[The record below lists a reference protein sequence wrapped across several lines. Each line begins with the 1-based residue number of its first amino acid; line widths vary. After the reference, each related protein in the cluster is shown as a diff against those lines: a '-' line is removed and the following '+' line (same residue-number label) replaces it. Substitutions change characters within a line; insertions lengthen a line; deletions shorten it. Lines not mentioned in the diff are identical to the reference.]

1 MKKILNL
8 IILLFISITFSGCF
22 HIIEDDKGLI
32 VREKRMSNYT
42 KYKFSY
48 ELYNS
53 AAISNVEFYS
63 NRNFEI
69 GDTIKL
75 EVE

>member
-1 MKKILNL
+1 MKKIFNL
-8 IILLFISITFSGCF
+8 IILLLISITFSGCY
-22 HIIEDDKGLI
+22 HIIEDNKGLI

-42 KYKFSY
+42 RYKFAY

-53 AAISNVEFYS
+53 AALLNIEFYS

-75 EVE
+75 EVD